1 MSIWLV
7 KEELERVKLPDQ
19 HYERTPVPTQIVSNG
34 EYTPIPQTPQQ
45 RQVVSRIN
53 ELSDEISEKH
63 GLSRRK
69 FLKTGS
75 GMAVAFMAMNNVY
88 GNYFEVGSEETRDLL
103 AAKARL
109 DVYKDQFIFDDQLHF
124 VSDEFENTGILNL
137 REFAAQMWNPA
148 IKDKFDDFAYVQFE
162 NFIKEVYFDSD
173 TTIGLLSGAPS
184 DKIKDW
190 FLSNEELAK
199 TRQLVNEA
207 AGTKRLYAHFV
218 ITPGQEGWIES
229 IEQAIEELKPD
240 SWKGYTIGDPMSLS
254 EYPWRMDD
262 ENLIYPAYEI
272 MEKAGIRNVCIHKG
286 LLPNNYE
293 QMMPGIWKYATV
305 DDVGPAARDF
315 PNLNFVIYH
324 SGLQPF
330 FQPEQELAKFEETGR
345 INWVSDLAEIREKYG
360 VDNVYAELGSTFGSS
375 CITHPRFA
383 AAILGILIKGLGHD
397 HVIWGTDSVWYG
409 SPQWQLEA
417 FRRIEIPSDMIEK
430 FGFSPLG
437 AGNGEIKSTILGH
450 NAAQLYDL
458 PPELTA
464 VSYYADDQ
472 LAKAKAKYQQDGGE
486 PSNMV
491 YGFIYNE

>member
-7 KEELERVKLPDQ
+7 KEELERVKLPDRS
-19 HYERTPVPTQIVSNG
+19 YRRTPIPTQVVSNG
-34 EYTPIPQTPQQ
+34 EYTPIPQTRQQ
-45 RQVVSRIN
+45 KQVVAQIN
-53 ELSDEISEKH
+53 HLSDQLGKKH

-75 GMAVAFMAMNNVY
+75 GMAVAFLAMNNVY
-88 GNYFEVGSEETRDLL
+88 GQYFKMEPEETTDL
-103 AAKARL
+103 AAAKLRAQ
-109 DVYKDQFIFDDQLHF
+109 VFANQFVFDDQLHF

-137 REFAAQMWNPA
+137 REFAAEMWNPG
-148 IKDKFDDFAYVQFE
+148 IKDKIGDFAYVQFE
-162 NFIKEVYFDSD
+162 NFVKEVYFDSD

-199 TRQLVNEA
+199 ARKIVNEA
-207 AGTKRLYAHFV
+207 AGTKRLYCHFV
-218 ITPGQEGWIES
+218 ITPGQTGWLES
-229 IEQAIEELKPD
+229 IEQAIEELHPD

-262 ENLIYPAYEI
+262 ESLVYPAYQK

-293 QMMPGIWKYATV
+293 ELMPGIWKYATV
-305 DDVGPAARDF
+305 DDVGQAAKDF
-315 PNLNFVIYH
+315 PNLNFIIYH

-330 FQPEQELAKFEETGR
+330 LQPEEELVKFEQSGR
-345 INWVSDLAEIREKYG
+345 INWVSDLAEIRQQYG
-360 VDNVYAELGSTFGSS
+360 VSNVYAELGSTFASS
-375 CITHPRFA
+375 CVTHPRFA

-417 FRRIEIPSDMIEK
+417 FRRIEIPEDMQEK
-430 FGFSPLG
+430 FGFNPLG
-437 AGNGEIKSTILGH
+437 EGTGKIKSAILGY
-450 NAAQLYDL
+450 NTAKLYELPEAQ
-458 PPELTA
+458 TT
-464 VSYYADDQ
+464 VSYYTNDA
-472 LAKAKAKYQQDGGE
+472 LAAAKSRYLKAGGE

-491 YGFIYNE
+491 YGFLSGE